1 MSKTPNRWIGLL
13 FISLA
18 ISIVIIDGTIVN
30 TIFPS
35 VIADLQLSST
45 EVQWVNESYVLVFAS
60 LLLVFGSIGDRIG
73 RRRLLIIGILI
84 FTAASVW
91 AGFSTDASTMIIAR
105 IAQGVGGAMVLP
117 TTLSLVNATFQ
128 GKERGIAFAVWGS
141 TIGGMVA
148 VGPVLGGWLATDF
161 DWRWAFN
168 INAPLG
174 LIIIIGLLIFAT
186 ESKQEQREGRIDW
199 VGAGISVIMFSTLVF
214 GLIEGRAYG
223 WWTVNPGSSFAIGD
237 FKWPETGISVV
248 PVSLAIFVVA
258 TIGFILWERSREKA
272 QKNVILDLRLF
283 SISSFRN
290 GSIAAGIISM
300 GEFGLLFAIP
310 LWLQNVQG
318 LNAISSGLVLLWL
331 AGGAFL
337 ASGVGGALSGKLA
350 PANAVRIGVL
360 LELIAVAGIAF
371 IASTDGGWQGIAPF
385 LAIYGIGI
393 GLATAQ
399 LTGVIMVDVPME
411 KTGQAS
417 GSQSTV
423 RQIGSALG
431 IAVLGTVLFSS
442 SQAAI
447 ETRIVN
453 LPSLAVLDE
462 TARVDLAT
470 TIAKPVS
477 DSSGGAIVAIPEY
490 LTSQGVPENVAND
503 ITLAAANGFTDGMKA
518 TGWAA
523 AFFLLLG
530 LASTFNLGTKSK
542 LVEVAAKPRAKAAPK
557 AKAEPTDKAAP
568 KAAPK
573 AAAKAKPKTKAD
585 AE

>member
-1 MSKTPNRWIGLL
+1 MSKTPNRWIGLV
-13 FISLA
+13 FISMA
-18 ISIVIIDGTIVN
+18 ISLVIIDGTIVN
-30 TIFPS
+30 TIFPA

-45 EVQWVNESYVLVFAS
+45 EVQWVQESYVLVFAS
-60 LLLVFGSIGDRIG
+60 LLLVWGTVGDRIG
-73 RRRLLIIGILI
+73 RRKLLIIGILI
-84 FTAASVW
+84 FTAASIW
-91 AGFSTDASTMIIAR
+91 AGFSTDASSMILAR
-105 IAQGVGGAMVLP
+105 IAQGIGGAMVLP

-174 LIIIIGLLIFAT
+174 LIIIAGLLIFAT
-186 ESKQEQREGRIDW
+186 ESKQAQREGKIDF

-223 WWTVNPGSSFAIGD
+223 WWTVNEGSNFAIGD
-237 FKWPETGISVV
+237 FKWPATGISVI
-248 PVSLAIFVVA
+248 PISLAIFVISTVL
-258 TIGFILWERSREKA
+258 FVLWERSREKA

-318 LNAISSGLVLLWL
+318 LSPISSGLVLLWL

-337 ASGVGGALSGKLA
+337 ASGVGGALNGKLS
-350 PANAVRIGVL
+350 PTNAVRIGVL

-371 IASTDGGWQGIAPF
+371 IASTAGSWQGIAPF
-385 LAIYGIGI
+385 LALYGVGI

-431 IAVLGTVLFSS
+431 IAVLGTVLFTST
-442 SQAAI
+442 QASI
-447 ETRIVN
+447 ETRVFN
-453 LPSLAVLDE
+453 LESLNVIEAQPRQVLAE
-462 TARVDLAT
+462 
-470 TIAKPVS
+470 TIAKPVA
-477 DSSGGAIVAIPEY
+477 DSAGAALEAIPTF
-490 LTSQGVPENVAND
+490 LTSQGVPELIAYEVKG
-503 ITLAAANGFTDGMKA
+503 AAADGFTDGMKA

-530 LASTFNLGTKSK
+530 LASTYNLGTKAK
-542 LVEVAAKPRAKAAPK
+542 EVATVKKPRAKAKP
-557 AKAEPTDKAAP
+557 
-568 KAAPK
+568 
-573 AAAKAKPKTKAD
+573 KPKTEAKTKA
-585 AE
+585 E

>member
-1 MSKTPNRWIGLL
+1 MSKTPNRWIGLV
-13 FISLA
+13 FISMA
-18 ISIVIIDGTIVN
+18 ISLVIIDGTIVN

-35 VIADLQLSST
+35 VIADLKLTST
-45 EVQWVNESYVLVFAS
+45 EVQWVQESYVLVFAA
-60 LLLVFGSIGDRIG
+60 LLLVWGTIGDRIG
-73 RRRLLIIGILI
+73 RRKLLIIGIFI
-84 FTAASVW
+84 FTAASIW
-91 AGFSTDASTMIIAR
+91 AGFSTDASSMILAR
-105 IAQGVGGAMVLP
+105 IAQGVGGTMVLP

-174 LIIIIGLLIFAT
+174 LIIIIGLFIFAT
-186 ESKQEQREGRIDW
+186 ESKQSQREGQIDW

-223 WWTVNPGSSFAIGD
+223 WWDVNPENQFAIGD
-237 FKWPETGISVV
+237 FKWPTTGISVI
-248 PVSLAIFVVA
+248 PVSLAIFVISTVL
-258 TIGFILWERSREKA
+258 FVLWERSREKA
-272 QKNVILDLRLF
+272 HKNVILDLGLF

-318 LNAISSGLVLLWL
+318 LSPVSSGLVLLWL

-337 ASGVGGALSGKLA
+337 ASAIGGALSGKLSA
-350 PANAVRIGVL
+350 TNAVRIGVF
-360 LELIAVAGIAF
+360 LELIAVVGIAF
-371 IASTDGGWQGIAPF
+371 IASTSGGWQAIAPF
-385 LAIYGIGI
+385 LAVYGIGI

-399 LTGVIMVDVPME
+399 LTGVIMFDVPME

-431 IAVLGTVLFSS
+431 IAVLGTVLFAST
-442 SQAAI
+442 QASI
-447 ETRIVN
+447 ETRIVEIPA
-453 LPSLAVLDE
+453 LSVLDE
-462 TARVDLAT
+462 PNRQILAEQ
-470 TIAKPVS
+470 IAGPVA
-477 DSSGGAIVAIPEY
+477 DSAGAAIIAIPQF
-490 LTSQGVPENVAND
+490 LTSQGMPEEVANQVT
-503 ITLAAANGFTDGMKA
+503 IAAADGFTDGMKA

-530 LASTFNLGTKSK
+530 LASTYNLGTKAK
-542 LVEVAAKPRAKAAPK
+542 EVPTPRKPRAKAN
-557 AKAEPTDKAAP
+557 
-568 KAAPK
+568 
-573 AAAKAKPKTKAD
+573 PKTEAAVK
-585 AE
+585 E